1 MSKVQLTIKSISVEK
16 KLSVN
21 YNSVGMN
28 IGADISC
35 DPEITT
41 EEAVQGIK
49 EARFILE
56 QVLDEML
63 VDSVTKLPKLQEKVK
78 GS

>member
-1 MSKVQLTIKSISVEK
+1 MSKVRLTIKSVSVEK

-28 IGADISC
+28 IGADISW
-35 DPEITT
+35 DPETTT

-49 EARFILE
+49 EVRLILE